1 MESGLGIKVWVS
13 AIPVGVGRKSM
24 MIWKSVFIKGIT
36 SVLKGRWFLCVLLD
50 WSLSSSSYSGLS
62 EYMRKKRRENFFTA
76 STKDYKHNSKCKLPD
91 AIWEEQL
98 KLLILWQKLPNFLND
113 QFTFFFSNGPA
124 KEQGNLFENACKG
137 GMRGFL
143 LLLEVYRPP
152 GVYMRVTGLE
162 SCAGGQM

>member
-1 MESGLGIKVWVS
+1 MSVCYSCGCWEEEYDDLEICFYKRNNQCFKRQVISLCSVGLVPFFQFPQWTLRVYEEK
-13 AIPVGVGRKSM
+13 K
-24 MIWKSVFIKGIT
+24 KG
-36 SVLKGRWFLCVLLD
+36 K
-50 WSLSSSSYSGLS
+50 
-62 EYMRKKRRENFFTA
+62 FFTA
-76 STKDYKHNSKCKLPD
+76 STKNYKHNSKCKLPD